1 MADKEID
8 LSKLSAYDVWLSLM
22 EDVPDYPYRFTMWQY
37 ANDDHHRRH
46 CGYANMNISFID
58 YSEK

>member
-1 MADKEID
+1 
-8 LSKLSAYDVWLSLM
+8 M

-37 ANDDHHRRH
+37 ANDVTIDGIA
-46 CGYANMNISFID
+46 GYANMNISFID